1 MARILGIDY
10 GTKRIGIATT
20 DPLQI
25 ISSALDTVSP
35 EKFFDFIADYLSEE
49 EVEAIVV
56 GEPKKLN
63 NTDADI
69 MPRIKKFV
77 QTLTEKYPN
86 IPIHFQDERFTS
98 KEAQRVILASG
109 IKKMKRR
116 DKSLTDKVS
125 ASLILKDWMIS
136 SGKWKV

>member
-1 MARILGIDY
+1 MPRILGIDF
-10 GTKRIGIATT
+10 GMKRIGIATT

-25 ISSALDTVSP
+25 ISSALETVSP
-35 EKFFDFIADYLSEE
+35 EKFFDFIANYLSEE
-49 EVEAIVV
+49 EVEVIVI
-56 GEPKKLN
+56 GSPKKLD

-69 MPRIKKFV
+69 MPQVKKLA
-77 QTLTEKYPN
+77 QTLSEKYPN
-86 IPIHFQDERFTS
+86 IPVHLHDERFSS

-125 ASLILKDWMIS
+125 ASIILKDWMIS
-136 SGKWKV
+136 TGKWKV

>member
-1 MARILGIDY
+1 MSRILGIDF

-35 EKFFDFIADYLSEE
+35 EKFFEFIANYFSEE
-49 EVEAIVV
+49 EVEAIVI
-56 GEPKKLN
+56 GAPKKLD

-69 MPRIKKFV
+69 MPQVKKLV
-77 QTLTEKYPN
+77 QTLNEKYPN
-86 IPIHFQDERFTS
+86 IPVHFQDERFTS
-98 KEAQRVILASG
+98 KEAQRVILTSG

-125 ASLILKDWMIS
+125 ASIILRDWMIS

>member
-1 MARILGIDY
+1 MSRILGIDF

-35 EKFFDFIADYLSEE
+35 EKFFEFIANYFSEE
-49 EVEAIVV
+49 EVEAIVI
-56 GEPKKLN
+56 GAPKKLD

-69 MPRIKKFV
+69 MPQVKKLV
-77 QTLTEKYPN
+77 QTLNEKYPN
-86 IPIHFQDERFTS
+86 IPVHFQDERFTS

-125 ASLILKDWMIS
+125 ASIILRDWMIS

>member
-35 EKFFDFIADYLSEE
+35 EKFFDFIAGYLSEE

-69 MPRIKKFV
+69 MPHIKKFV
-77 QTLTEKYPN
+77 ETLTEKYPN
-86 IPIHFQDERFTS
+86 IPVHFQDERFTS

>member
-10 GTKRIGIATT
+10 GTKRLGIATT

-25 ISSALDTVSP
+25 ISSALDTVSL
-35 EKFFDFIADYLSEE
+35 EKFFDFIANYLSQE

-56 GEPKKLN
+56 GEPKKLD

-69 MPRIKKFV
+69 MPYIKKFV

-86 IPIHFQDERFTS
+86 IPVHFQDERFTS